1 MRHVDESECDTYIPT
16 AGSSDELYH
25 NQHRSDGTDPTGSNA
40 VYRTWFSLIQA
51 A

>member
-1 MRHVDESECDTYIPT
+1 MWMNQSATLTYQLSAPVT
-16 AGSSDELYH
+16 ELYH
-25 NQHRSDGTDPTGSNA
+25 NQHRSDGTDPSGSNA